1 MRDER
6 PRIGRLLPPH
16 VGEHRRANDGRRAL
30 RPRLRAWV
38 GGDRD
43 HEPYESSHRRIPSAP
58 EVLAEAWDDIRRSW
72 RAQPDVIVRI
82 GIEVDCFEDRKE
94 DIAGE
99 LPGYAKA
106 IGRPLD
112 FIKGSAHEMDGVR
125 FASKK
130 QAHELLDDSDSA
142 RSVYVGDRPSWAV
155 VGAARAGFEMP
166 ALIDGTRGEVTEP
179 KDEYPAPDD
188 AIRSLFDLLDTL

>member
-1 MRDER
+1 MSVHGLVDCYLHTSASIDAQTTGEEHCARASALGWAEIATTNHTNLR
-6 PRIGRLLPPH
+6 TEEYHLP
-16 VGEHRRANDGRRAL
+16 
-30 RPRLRAWV
+30 
-38 GGDRD
+38 
-43 HEPYESSHRRIPSAP
+43 P
-58 EVLAEAWDDIRRSW
+58 EVLAEAWDDIRRSR
-72 RAQPDVIVRI
+72 RAHPDIIVRI
-82 GIEVDCFEDRKE
+82 GIEVDCFEDQKE

-188 AIRSLFDLLDTL
+188 AIRSLFDLLDIL